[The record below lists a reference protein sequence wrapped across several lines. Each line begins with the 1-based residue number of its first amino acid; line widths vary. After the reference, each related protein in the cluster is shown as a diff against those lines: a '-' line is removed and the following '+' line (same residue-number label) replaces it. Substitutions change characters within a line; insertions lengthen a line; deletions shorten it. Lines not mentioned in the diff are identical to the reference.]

1 MSLLERCREAKRSG
15 SYPLADARG
24 SEVNC
29 NREVSEGNRD
39 RQEAAFDL
47 LGRARASSPVSSFVA
62 QADSYPPI
70 AESFVLKISTCSGRL
85 RNRRVR
91 EPA

>member
-1 MSLLERCREAKRSG
+1 MSLLERCREAKRSD

-47 LGRARASSPVSSFVA
+47 LGRARFQPCFKLCGTSNS
-62 QADSYPPI
+62 
-70 AESFVLKISTCSGRL
+70 
-85 RNRRVR
+85 
-91 EPA
+91 